1 MQNYSPKEIEPKWQK
16 YWQKEGY
23 HGRRQD
29 PGGKKFYCLEMFPYP
44 SGKLHMGHM
53 RVYSIGDVLARF
65 LTMKGY
71 NVLHPMGWDAFGLP
85 AENAA
90 IENNTHPADWTLA
103 NIREMKRQQD
113 SLGLSY
119 DWDREVTSCLPDY
132 YRWTQWLFLLL
143 YKRGLAYKKKA
154 AVNWCP
160 DCRTVLANEQVE
172 NGGCWRCGSPV
183 EPRDLEQWFL
193 KITDYAD
200 RLLED
205 LDLLE
210 GWPERVKVMQKNW
223 IGRSDGARI
232 TFPVK
237 GRDGEISVFTTRPD
251 TIYGVTYMV
260 LSPEHP
266 LVDVLSRGNPEEREV
281 KAFVRRVRGMSE
293 ISRTSAETEKEGVF
307 TGSYAV
313 NPINGRE
320 VPVLVGNYVLMSYG
334 TGAVMGVPAHDQR
347 DFLFAKKYRLPIRE
361 VIAPKAPGAGA
372 GQEAG
377 EEGADGR
384 GSCCSSGNDSGSESG
399 GGRGGDTGS
408 SKSGEKVRGELEAAF
423 EDYGILINSGPFDGM
438 PSEEAIP
445 RISTYFEEKGF
456 GRPEVTYRLRDWLIS
471 RQRYWGAPIPIIY
484 CEKCGPRPVPED
496 ELPVELPYHVE
507 LGEGGQSPLA
517 RHREFLQA
525 ECPDCG
531 GGATRETDTMDTFIC
546 SSWYFLRYCSPGYTE
561 GPFAK
566 KDVDYWMPVDQYIGG
581 IEHAILHLMY
591 ARFFTKVL
599 HDAGLTRA
607 VEPFTRLL
615 AQGMVNKDG
624 AKMSKSKGNVV
635 TPDEIIE
642 KYGAD
647 TGRLFILFAAPPEK
661 SLDWSDQGV
670 EGCYRFL
677 KRVWRLVQDYAAL
690 ASEGRQ
696 GRDKDRE
703 FGPAEREAY
712 YALHFALR
720 KVTEDVEERYN
731 FNTAVS
737 AIMEL
742 VNSLYSYVN
751 EAKNPNAALMQEA
764 LDTLVTMLAPFAPH
778 ICEELWQE
786 ALVREGSVHRRPWPR
801 FNPEALVVEEV
812 EVVVQVNG
820 KVRGRITVPVGT
832 GDEDLVAAARQEGRI
847 AEYLAQGHLIKVIS
861 VPDKLLNLVIK

>member
-1 MQNYSPKEIEPKWQK
+1 MQNYNPKEIEPKWQEHWRDK
-16 YWQKEGY
+16 DF
-23 HGRRQD
+23 HRTRQD
-29 PGGKKFYCLEMFPYP
+29 PDREKFYCLEMFPYP

-65 LTMKGY
+65 LTMQGY

-90 IENNTHPADWTLA
+90 IENRTHPADWTLA
-103 NIREMKRQQD
+103 NIKEMKRQQD
-113 SLGLSY
+113 ALGLSY
-119 DWDREVTSCLPDY
+119 DWGREVTSCLPDY

-143 YKRGLAYKKKA
+143 YRRGLAYKKKA

-160 DCRTVLANEQVE
+160 DCQTVLANEQVE
-172 NGGCWRCGSPV
+172 NGGCWRCGTAV

-210 GWPERVKVMQKNW
+210 GWPERVKVMQRNW
-223 IGRSDGARI
+223 IGRSHGARI

-237 GRDGEISVFTTRPD
+237 GHDAEISVFTTRPD

-266 LVDVLSRGNPEEREV
+266 LVEVLSRGNPEEKEV
-281 KAFVRRVRGMSE
+281 KDFVRRVRGMSE
-293 ISRTSAETEKEGVF
+293 ISRTAAETEKEGVF
-307 TGSYAV
+307 TGAYAV
-313 NPINGRE
+313 NPVNSME
-320 VPVLVGNYVLMSYG
+320 VPILVGNYVLMSYG

-347 DFLFAKKYRLPIRE
+347 DFLFATRYGLPIRE
-361 VIAPKAPGAGA
+361 VIAPAPGEGA
-372 GQEAG
+372 G
-377 EEGADGR
+377 GR
-384 GSCCSSGNDSGSESG
+384 GSGDVGDVG
-399 GGRGGDTGS
+399 GVGVGGLRNA
-408 SKSGEKVRGELEAAF
+408 RGELEAAF
-423 EDYGILINSGPFDGM
+423 EDYGVMINSGPFDGM

-445 RISTYFEEKGF
+445 KISEYFAEKGF

-471 RQRYWGAPIPIIY
+471 RQRYWGAPIPIVY
-484 CEKCGPRPVPED
+484 CGKCGARPVPEE
-496 ELPVELPYHVE
+496 ELPVELPYDVD

-517 RHREFLQA
+517 RHQGFLQA
-525 ECPDCG
+525 RCPDCG
-531 GGATRETDTMDTFIC
+531 GAATRETDTMDTFIC
-546 SSWYFLRYCSPGYTE
+546 SSWYFLRFCSPDFAE
-561 GPFAK
+561 GPFAPA
-566 KDVDYWMPVDQYIGG
+566 DVDYWMPVDQYIGG

-599 HDAGLTRA
+599 HDAGMTRA

-661 SLDWSDQGV
+661 GLDWSDQGV

-677 KRVWRLVQDYAAL
+677 KRVWRLVQDYAPL
-690 ASEGRQ
+690 AAAGREGRD
-696 GRDKDRE
+696 RERE
-703 FGPAEREAY
+703 FGPAEGEAY

-720 KVTEDVEERYN
+720 KVTEDVGERYN

-742 VNSLYSYVN
+742 VNSLYAYVN
-751 EAKNPNAALMQEA
+751 GSPDPHAGLLREA
-764 LDTLVTMLAPFAPH
+764 LEALVAMLAPFAPH
-778 ICEELWQE
+778 ICEELWQG
-786 ALVREGSVHRRPWPR
+786 ALGGAGSVHQQPWPR
-801 FNPEALVVEEV
+801 FNPEALVVAEV
-812 EVVVQVNG
+812 EVVVQING
-820 KVRGRITVPVGT
+820 KVRGRITVLVGS
-832 GDEDLVAAARQEGRI
+832 GEEELVEAARREERI
-847 AEYLAQGHLIKVIS
+847 AGYLEKGRLVKVIS
-861 VPDKLLNLVIK
+861 VPDKLLNLVVKD